1 VRPRV
6 RRHRREVLPPD
17 PRGAALSAV
26 DKIQALLLAATLIT
40 VIAWAL
46 VREHRLEL
54 EEARRNLDRRPT
66 SDEYMDAIDARLDE
80 VAVRPHGQVEN
91 VVPLHSRKR
100 GPAA

>member
-1 VRPRV
+1 
-6 RRHRREVLPPD
+6 
-17 PRGAALSAV
+17 LSAV

-66 SDEYMDAIDARLDE
+66 SDEYMDAIDARLAE
-80 VAVRPHGQVEN
+80 VAARRALRPHGQVEN

>member
-1 VRPRV
+1 
-6 RRHRREVLPPD
+6 
-17 PRGAALSAV
+17 LSAV

-80 VAVRPHGQVEN
+80 VAARRALRPHGQVEN